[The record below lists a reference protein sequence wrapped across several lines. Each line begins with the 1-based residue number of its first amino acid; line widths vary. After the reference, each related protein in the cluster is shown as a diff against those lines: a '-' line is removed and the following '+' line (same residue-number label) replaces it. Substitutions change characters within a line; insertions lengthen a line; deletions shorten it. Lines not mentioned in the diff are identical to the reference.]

1 MQKYHVKELMRKV
14 YEISLKYEQTV
25 DEIAQW
31 AGTLFPLNIQEKN
44 LRKDLL
50 N

>member
-1 MQKYHVKELMRKV
+1 MQKYHVKESMQKV

-31 AGTLFPLNIQEKN
+31 AGTLFPHNNQEKIFT
-44 LRKDLL
+44 
-50 N
+50 